1 MSEARLIETQ
11 LVVNDGNQQAIEGR
25 KSSILVSNLPDGTNS
40 QMIREIFS
48 KCAVQIL
55 YVEIETD
62 SALVHCYWTKELRGI
77 VEEMTGLSLQG
88 GTILKLEL
96 FEDDEAAKRREV
108 NRKETRIPSS
118 LLIVFG
124 FDTSRISKSNIS
136 EVFSKVARVQK
147 VMIRSKFCFVRFKNI
162 ESSTQA
168 MEEYHGKEVLGS
180 MITIEYGMTGVAQ
193 SAPEA
198 APSAGEIVLDTT
210 TNLRKSDFHDFRK
223 LQDRQFQCRKDRE
236 LSCAIKNNNSKN
248 SRRRDRSRSRDGRP
262 GTSSTS
268 DLRYRADRSEVD
280 HNIPK
285 FLSTESRIRQR
296 DAHCSATR

>member
-1 MSEARLIETQ
+1 MSGARSIEAQ
-11 LVVNDGNQQAIEGR
+11 LVVDDGHQKVTEGH
-25 KSSILVSNLPDGTNS
+25 KSTIVVSNLPDGTNS
-40 QMIREIFS
+40 QMIREIFA

-55 YVEIETD
+55 YVEIETN
-62 SALVHCYWTKELRGI
+62 SALVHCYWTQELRGI
-77 VEEMTGLSLQG
+77 VDEMTGLSLQG
-88 GTILKLEL
+88 GTIVKLEL

-124 FDTSRISKSNIS
+124 FDASRVSKSSIS

-147 VMIRSKFCFVRFKNI
+147 VMIRSKFCFVRFTNI

-180 MITIEYGMTGVAQ
+180 IITIEYGMTAATR
-193 SAPEA
+193 SATELE
-198 APSAGEIVLDTT
+198 PSAGVIALDTT
-210 TNLRKSDFHDFRK
+210 TNLRTSEFHTSRK
-223 LQDRQFQCRKDRE
+223 LQDRQFQCRNDRE
-236 LSCAIKNNNSKN
+236 LSCTIKNNDSTN

-268 DLRYRADRSEVD
+268 ELRYRADRSGVD
-280 HNIPK
+280 NNIPK
-285 FLSTESRIRQR
+285 FLCAESRFRRR
-296 DAHCSATR
+296 DANCSATR

>member
-1 MSEARLIETQ
+1 MSEARSIEAR
-11 LVVNDGNQQAIEGR
+11 LVVDDGRQQVTEGQ
-25 KSSILVSNLPDGTNS
+25 KSTILVSNLPDGTNS

-77 VEEMTGLSLQG
+77 VEEMTGLSLLG

-124 FDTSRISKSNIS
+124 FDTSRVSKSNIS

-180 MITIEYGMTGVAQ
+180 IITIEYGMTGVAQ
-193 SAPEA
+193 SATEA
-198 APSAGEIVLDTT
+198 VPSAGMIVLDTT
-210 TNLRKSDFHDFRK
+210 TNLRKSDFHNSRK
-223 LQDRQFQCRKDRE
+223 LQDRQSQCRKDRE
-236 LSCAIKNNNSKN
+236 LSCTIKNDNSKN

-262 GTSSTS
+262 VTSNTCEV
-268 DLRYRADRSEVD
+268 RYRAGRSEVEND
-280 HNIPK
+280 IPK
-285 FLSTESRIRQR
+285 FLSTESRFRQR
-296 DAHCSATR
+296 DANCSETR